1 MSRKSTTTR
10 HVDDTTH
17 LNPLPVVSLPVM
29 PDFHNQ
35 LNEHTPV
42 ICQLLARKALSRPAR
57 PTTEPPLPASMRRLH
72 ELAVQEFEALRIGT
86 LPNVRTLH
94 DLLEARR
101 CKRADAPGENGWDI
115 MIRMLVTEEV
125 SNYLGL
131 LQPGSVSLDFPL
143 LCAEVSSCNMFI
155 AGIPPE
161 EERGYAGCFNISVNE
176 RERAITL
183 LTRMDRLRLTSARQ
197 RLKLL
202 AAACFSCQLG

>member
-1 MSRKSTTTR
+1 MRYTDMSRKSTTTR

-42 ICQLLARKALSRPAR
+42 ICQLLARKALNRPAR
-57 PTTEPPLPASMRRLH
+57 PTTEPPLPASTRRLH
-72 ELAVQEFEALRIGT
+72 ELAVQ
-86 LPNVRTLH
+86 PV
-94 DLLEARR
+94 
-101 CKRADAPGENGWDI
+101 
-115 MIRMLVTEEV
+115 
-125 SNYLGL
+125 
-131 LQPGSVSLDFPL
+131 SVSLDFPL

-161 EERGYAGCFNISVNE
+161 EERGYAGSFNISVNE